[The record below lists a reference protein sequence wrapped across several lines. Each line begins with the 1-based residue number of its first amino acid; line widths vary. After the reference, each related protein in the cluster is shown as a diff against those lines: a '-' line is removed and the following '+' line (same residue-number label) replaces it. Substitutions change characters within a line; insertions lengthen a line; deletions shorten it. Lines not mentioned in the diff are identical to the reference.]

1 MTRSDSLP
9 LCVDLDGALVRT
21 DTLVESLLELIRQR
35 PLATLLVPLWL
46 LKGKAG
52 FKSEVAARVNLPP
65 AALPYRD
72 GFVSWLREQ
81 ARARPVYLA
90 TAAHHSIAE
99 RIAQHVG
106 CFTGV
111 IATQSLNLSAENKAA
126 ALVQRFGE
134 RQFDYA
140 GNAADDL
147 PVWRRAR
154 KAFVVGAP
162 ASVSRRARAVAEV
175 EREFDPPL
183 AGAAR
188 VWTTLWSWIR
198 ALRLYQWVKN
208 LLVFVAPLAAHTLFD
223 PPVLAGSLDA
233 FLAFCLAA
241 SGVYLFNDL
250 IDLESDRQ
258 HPRKRLRPF
267 AQGTL
272 PLTAGLL
279 AAPALIGLSLLVA
292 ARLNPGFLLVL
303 TIYLVLTLLYS
314 FWLKRVMFVDAATL
328 AGLYTL
334 RVVAGAAAVDMG
346 LSFWLLGVCVY
357 GFLSLALLKRYSE
370 LVALR
375 THGGGKAEGRGY
387 RGDDEPIVRTI
398 GVAAGLIASLVMALY
413 IDSSASHTL
422 YAQPDYLWA
431 LVVLMTLGVGYIWMQ
446 AGRGK
451 VQDDPIVFLA
461 QDRFSLLLMAAGI
474 FFIALA
480 S

>member
-1 MTRSDSLP
+1 MTRSDAFP
-9 LCVDLDGALVRT
+9 LCVDLDGSLIRT

-35 PLATLLVPLWL
+35 PFAALLVPFWL

-81 ARARPVYLA
+81 AGTRQVYLA

-154 KAFVVGAP
+154 KAVVVGAP
-162 ASVSRRARAVAEV
+162 AWVSRRVREVVEV
-175 EREFDPPL
+175 EREFDPPHE
-183 AGAAR
+183 GAVR
-188 VWTTLWSWIR
+188 VWTTIWSWIR

-208 LLVFVAPLAAHTLFD
+208 LLVFVSPLAAHTLFD
-223 PPVLAGSLDA
+223 LTALARSLDA

-241 SGVYLFNDL
+241 SGVYLINDL
-250 IDLESDRQ
+250 LDLASDRQ

-272 PLTAGLL
+272 SLTAGLL
-279 AAPALIGLSLLVA
+279 TAPVLIGLSFLFG
-292 ARLNPGFLLVL
+292 ARLNSMFLLVL
-303 TIYLVLTLLYS
+303 SIYLVLTLLYS
-314 FWLKRVMFVDAATL
+314 FWLKRVVFLDAATL
-328 AGLYTL
+328 AALYTL
-334 RVVAGAAAVDMG
+334 RVVAGTVAVDLT
-346 LSFWLLGVCVY
+346 LSFWLLGVCIY

-370 LVALR
+370 LLALR
-375 THGGGKAEGRGY
+375 TLGGGRAQGRGY
-387 RGDDEPIVRTI
+387 RGEDEPIVRTI

-422 YAQPDYLWA
+422 YARPDYLWA
-431 LVVLMTLGVGYIWMQ
+431 LVVLMTLGVGYIWMK
-446 AGRGK
+446 AGRGE

-461 QDRFSLLLMAAGI
+461 QDRFSLLLLAAGI
-474 FFIALA
+474 LSVALA

>member
-1 MTRSDSLP
+1 MTHSNALP
-9 LCVDLDGALVRT
+9 LCVDLDGTLVRT
-21 DTLVESLLELIRQR
+21 DTLIESLLELIKRR
-35 PLATLLVPLWL
+35 PLAALLVPFWL
-46 LKGKAG
+46 FKGKAG
-52 FKSEVAARVNLPP
+52 FKSEVAARVSLPP
-65 AALPYRD
+65 ATLPYRD
-72 GFVSWLREQ
+72 GFVPWLREQ

-154 KAFVVGAP
+154 KAIVVGASG
-162 ASVSRRARAVAEV
+162 SVTQRARAVAEV
-175 EREFDPPL
+175 EREFDPPRTGQAL
-183 AGAAR
+183 I
-188 VWTTLWSWIR
+188 WTTLWTWIR

-208 LLVFVAPLAAHTLFD
+208 LLVFVAPIAAHTLFE
-223 PPVLAGSLDA
+223 PPVLSSSVAA

-241 SGVYLFNDL
+241 SGVYLINDL
-250 IDLESDRQ
+250 LDLASDRQ

-272 PLTAGLL
+272 SLSTGFLVAL
-279 AAPALIGLSLLVA
+279 ALIGSSFLIG
-292 ARLNPGFLLVL
+292 ARLNPMFLLVL
-303 TIYLVLTLLYS
+303 SIYLVLTLLYA

-328 AGLYTL
+328 ASLYTL
-334 RVVAGAAAVDMG
+334 RLVAGTAAVEMG

-370 LVALR
+370 LVMLR
-375 THGGGKAEGRGY
+375 ANGGGLAGGRGY
-387 RGDDEPIVRTI
+387 RGEDEPIVRTI

-422 YAQPDYLWA
+422 YARPDYLWA
-431 LVVLMTLGVGYIWMQ
+431 LVVLMTLGVGHIWMK
-446 AGRGK
+446 AGRGA
-451 VQDDPIVFLA
+451 VHDDPIVFLV
-461 QDRFSLLLMAAGI
+461 QDRFSLLLLAVGI
-474 FFIALA
+474 LFVALA

>member
-1 MTRSDSLP
+1 MTSSPLLP
-9 LCVDLDGALVRT
+9 LCVDLDGTLVRT

-35 PLATLLVPLWL
+35 PLAALLMPLWL

-52 FKSEVAARVNLPP
+52 FKREIAARVDLPP

-72 GFVSWLREQ
+72 GFLSWLREQ
-81 ARARPVYLA
+81 AKERPVYLT

-99 RIAQHVG
+99 RIAQHIG
-106 CFTGV
+106 CFNGV

-154 KAFVVGAP
+154 KAVVVGAP
-162 ASVSRRARAVAEV
+162 ASISQRARAVVEV
-175 EREFDPPL
+175 VREFDPPL
-183 AGAAR
+183 AGQAR
-188 VWTTLWSWIR
+188 IWMTLWSWIR

-208 LLVFVAPLAAHTLFD
+208 LLVFVAPIAAHTLFE
-223 PPVLAGSLDA
+223 PPVLASSLEA

-241 SGVYLFNDL
+241 SGVYLINDL
-250 IDLESDRQ
+250 LDLASDRQ

-279 AAPALIGLSLLVA
+279 VAPALIGGSFLIG
-292 ARLNPGFLLVL
+292 ARLDSMFLLVL
-303 TIYLVLTLLYS
+303 SIYLVLTLLYS
-314 FWLKRVMFVDAATL
+314 FWLKRVMFVDTATL

-334 RVVAGAAAVDMG
+334 RVVAGAAAVDLG

-370 LVALR
+370 LVMLR
-375 THGGGKAEGRGY
+375 AQGGGQAEGRNY
-387 RGDDEPIVRTI
+387 RGEDEPIVRTI

-431 LVVLMTLGVGYIWMQ
+431 LVVLMTLGVGYIWMK
-446 AGRGK
+446 AGRGA
-451 VQDDPIVFLA
+451 VHDDPIVFLA
-461 QDRFSLLLMAAGI
+461 QDRFSLLLLAAGI
-474 FFIALA
+474 LSVALA